1 MAQQLS
7 IAIGE
12 KRFGPD
18 GPALFDDF
26 RLEVAAGSVVA
37 LLGPSGVGKSSLVRM
52 VAGIDAG
59 FSGTILID
67 GVPAAAAPRPG
78 LVFQD
83 ARLLPW
89 LSAVD
94 NVRASDARMG
104 RATALAALER
114 VGLGDRG
121 EAFPHQLSGGMQR
134 RVALARALA
143 VNAELLLLDEPF
155 VSLDRLLADEMQQ
168 LVAGLIAEEK
178 PTVLLVTHLAEDA
191 ARLADRVI
199 VLGGR
204 PARIV
209 ADVPLP
215 VPREKRD
222 RTVVADYVQFLGA
235 EQSGLDS
242 GEMLR

>member
-7 IAIGE
+7 IAIRE
-12 KRFGPD
+12 KRFGD
-18 GPALFDDF
+18 GPALFEDF
-26 RLEVAAGSVVA
+26 KLDVAAGSVVA

-52 VAGIDAG
+52 VAGIDSA
-59 FSGTILID
+59 FEGTILID
-67 GVPAAAAPRPG
+67 GVPAADAPPPG

-83 ARLLPW
+83 PRLLPW
-89 LSAVD
+89 LSAID
-94 NVRASDARMG
+94 NVRASDAKMS

-114 VGLGDRG
+114 VGLAERG

-155 VSLDRLLADEMQQ
+155 VSLDRLLAVEMQG
-168 LVAGLIAEEK
+168 LVAGLVAAER

-199 VLGGR
+199 VLTGR

-209 ADVPLP
+209 ADVALP
-215 VPREKRD
+215 VQRD
-222 RTVVADYVQFLGA
+222 ARDAAIIAGY
-235 EQSGLDS
+235 
-242 GEMLR
+242 LRALSAG

>member
-7 IAIGE
+7 IAIRE
-12 KRFGPD
+12 KRFGD
-18 GPALFDDF
+18 GPALFEDF
-26 RLEVAAGSVVA
+26 RLDVSAGSVVA

-52 VAGIDAG
+52 VAGIDSLFEGA
-59 FSGTILID
+59 ILID
-67 GVPAAAAPRPG
+67 GVPAVQAPPPG

-83 ARLLPW
+83 PRLLPW
-89 LSAVD
+89 LSAID
-94 NVRASDARMG
+94 NVRASDGTMS
-104 RATALAALER
+104 RATALAALSR
-114 VGLGDRG
+114 VGLAERG

-155 VSLDRLLADEMQQ
+155 VSLDRALADEMQE
-168 LVAGLIAEEK
+168 LVAGLIAAER

-191 ARLADRVI
+191 ARLADRAI
-199 VLGGR
+199 VLAGR

-215 VPREKRD
+215 VPRAQRD
-222 RTVVADYVQFLGA
+222 AAIIAGYVGA
-235 EQSGLDS
+235 LTAG
-242 GEMLR
+242 

>member
-7 IAIGE
+7 LAIAE
-12 KRFGPD
+12 KRFAD
-18 GPALFDDF
+18 GPALFRDF
-26 RLEVAAGSVVA
+26 RLDVAAGSVVA
-37 LLGPSGVGKSSLVRM
+37 MLGPSGVGKSSLVRM
-52 VAGIDAG
+52 LAGIDRA
-59 FSGTILID
+59 FEGTILVD
-67 GVPAAAAPRPG
+67 GVPAAEAPPPG

-83 ARLLPW
+83 PRLLPW
-89 LSAVD
+89 LSAID
-94 NVRASDARMG
+94 NIRAIDARMD

-114 VGLGDRG
+114 VGLAEQG

-155 VSLDRLLADEMQQ
+155 VSLDRALADEMQE
-168 LVAGLIAEEK
+168 LVARLIAATR

-199 VLGGR
+199 VLAGR
-204 PARIV
+204 PAQIV

-215 VPREKRD
+215 VAREKRD
-222 RTVVADYVQFLGA
+222 AEIIAGYVRALTDG
-235 EQSGLDS
+235 
-242 GEMLR
+242 

>member
-1 MAQQLS
+1 VAQQLS
-7 IAIGE
+7 IAINE
-12 KRFGPD
+12 KRFGE
-18 GPALFDDF
+18 GPALFSDF

-52 VAGIDAG
+52 VAGIDSAFDG
-59 FSGTILID
+59 SITID
-67 GVPAAAAPRPG
+67 GLPAADAPPPG

-83 ARLLPW
+83 PRLLPW
-89 LSAVD
+89 LSAID
-94 NVRASDARMG
+94 NVRASDARM
-104 RATALAALER
+104 RRETAEAALGR
-114 VGLGDRG
+114 VGLAERG

-134 RVALARALA
+134 RVAMARALE

-155 VSLDRLLADEMQQ
+155 VSLDRVLADEMQG
-168 LVAGLIAEEK
+168 LVAGLIAAGK

-199 VLGGR
+199 VLEGR

-215 VPREKRD
+215 VPCSARD
-222 RTVVADYVQFLGA
+222 RASIANYIDVLNAA
-235 EQSGLDS
+235 
-242 GEMLR
+242 

>member
-7 IAIGE
+7 IAIRE
-12 KRFGPD
+12 KRFGE
-18 GPALFDDF
+18 GPALFKDF

-52 VAGIDAG
+52 VAGIDSAFEG
-59 FSGTILID
+59 VVSID
-67 GVPAAAAPRPG
+67 GVPAAEAPRPG

-89 LSAVD
+89 LSAID
-94 NVRASDARMG
+94 NVRASDPGMSRDK
-104 RATALAALER
+104 ALALLER
-114 VGLGDRG
+114 VGLAERG

-155 VSLDRLLADEMQQ
+155 VSLDRALADEMQG
-168 LVAGLIAEEK
+168 LVAGLIAAEK
-178 PTVLLVTHLAEDA
+178 LTVLLVTHLAEDA

-199 VLGGR
+199 VLAGL
-204 PARIV
+204 PAQIV
-209 ADVPLP
+209 TDVPLP
-215 VPREKRD
+215 VPRGQRD
-222 RTVVADYVQFLGA
+222 RAVIEGYVAALG
-235 EQSGLDS
+235 G
-242 GEMLR
+242 

>member
-7 IAIGE
+7 IAIRE
-12 KRFGPD
+12 KRFGD
-18 GPALFDDF
+18 GPALFEDF

-52 VAGIDAG
+52 VAGIDSA
-59 FSGTILID
+59 FEGTILID
-67 GVPAAAAPRPG
+67 GVPAADAPPPG

-89 LSAVD
+89 LSAID
-94 NVRASDARMG
+94 NVRASDAKMS
-104 RATALAALER
+104 RATALAALAR
-114 VGLGDRG
+114 VGLAERG

-134 RVALARALA
+134 RVSLARALA
-143 VNAELLLLDEPF
+143 LNAELLLLDEPF
-155 VSLDRLLADEMQQ
+155 VSLDRLLADEMQE
-168 LVAGLIAEEK
+168 LVAGLIAAVK

-199 VLGGR
+199 VLAGR

-209 ADVPLP
+209 GDVPLP
-215 VPREKRD
+215 VPREQRD
-222 RTVVADYVQFLGA
+222 AAIIAGYVHTLTAG
-235 EQSGLDS
+235 
-242 GEMLR
+242 

>member
-7 IAIGE
+7 IAIRE
-12 KRFGPD
+12 KRFGD
-18 GPALFDDF
+18 GPALFEDF
-26 RLEVAAGSVVA
+26 KLDVAAGSVVA

-52 VAGIDAG
+52 VAGIDSA
-59 FSGTILID
+59 FEGTILID
-67 GVPAAAAPRPG
+67 GVPAADAPPPG

-83 ARLLPW
+83 PRLLPW
-89 LSAVD
+89 LSAID
-94 NVRASDARMG
+94 NVRASDAKMS

-114 VGLGDRG
+114 VGLAERG

-155 VSLDRLLADEMQQ
+155 VSLDRLLADEMQG
-168 LVAGLIAEEK
+168 LVAGLVAAER

-199 VLGGR
+199 VLTGR

-209 ADVPLP
+209 ADVALP
-215 VPREKRD
+215 VQRD
-222 RTVVADYVQFLGA
+222 ARDAAIIAGY
-235 EQSGLDS
+235 
-242 GEMLR
+242 LRALSAG

>member
-7 IAIGE
+7 IDVRE
-12 KRFGPD
+12 KRFGD
-18 GPALFDDF
+18 GPVLFSDF

-52 VAGIDAG
+52 VAGIDTA
-59 FSGTILID
+59 FDGTILID
-67 GVPAAAAPRPG
+67 GVPAAAVGPPG

-83 ARLLPW
+83 PRLLPW

-94 NVRASDARMG
+94 NVRASDAKMS
-104 RATALAALER
+104 RATALAVLER
-114 VGLGDRG
+114 VGLADRG

-155 VSLDRLLADEMQQ
+155 VSLDRALADEMQE
-168 LVAGLIAEEK
+168 LVAGLIAATR
-178 PTVLLVTHLAEDA
+178 PTVLLVTHLPADA

-199 VLGGR
+199 ALAGR
-204 PARIV
+204 PAQIV
-209 ADVPLP
+209 ADVGLP
-215 VPREKRD
+215 VPREARD
-222 RTVVADYVQFLGA
+222 AAIIAGYVRALAAG
-235 EQSGLDS
+235 
-242 GEMLR
+242 

>member
-7 IAIGE
+7 IAIAE
-12 KRFGPD
+12 KRFGE
-18 GPALFDDF
+18 GPALFSDF
-26 RLEVAAGSVVA
+26 NLEVAAGSVVA

-52 VAGIDAG
+52 VAGIDRA
-59 FSGTILID
+59 FEGTVLID
-67 GVPAAAAPRPG
+67 GVPAAEAPRPG

-83 ARLLPW
+83 PRLLPW
-89 LSAVD
+89 LSAID
-94 NVRASDARMG
+94 NIRASDARMD

-114 VGLGDRG
+114 VGLAGHG

-155 VSLDRLLADEMQQ
+155 VSLDRALADEMQE
-168 LVAGLIAEEK
+168 LVAALIAATG

-199 VLGGR
+199 VLAGR
-204 PARIV
+204 PAQIV
-209 ADVPLP
+209 ADVSLP
-215 VPREKRD
+215 VARAARD
-222 RTVVADYVQFLGA
+222 RVVIDGYVQFLA
-235 EQSGLDS
+235 MEQSGLDS
-242 GEMLR
+242 GDKLR

>member
-7 IAIGE
+7 IAIRE
-12 KRFGPD
+12 KRFGD
-18 GPALFDDF
+18 GPALFEDF

-52 VAGIDAG
+52 VAGIDSA
-59 FSGTILID
+59 FDGTILID
-67 GVPAAAAPRPG
+67 GVPAADAPPPG

-83 ARLLPW
+83 PRLLPW
-89 LSAVD
+89 LSAID
-94 NVRASDARMG
+94 NIRASDAKMS
-104 RATALAALER
+104 RATALAALSR
-114 VGLGDRG
+114 VGLAERG

-155 VSLDRLLADEMQQ
+155 VSLDRRLADEMQG
-168 LVAGLIAEEK
+168 LVAGLIATEK

-199 VLGGR
+199 VLSGR

-215 VPREKRD
+215 VPREARD
-222 RTVVADYVQFLGA
+222 RAVIAGYVRVLGD
-235 EQSGLDS
+235 G
-242 GEMLR
+242 

>member
-12 KRFGPD
+12 KRFGD
-18 GPALFDDF
+18 GPALFEDF

-52 VAGIDAG
+52 VAGIDSA
-59 FSGTILID
+59 FEGTILID
-67 GVPAAAAPRPG
+67 GVPAAEAGPPG

-83 ARLLPW
+83 PRLLPW

-94 NVRASDARMG
+94 HIRASDAKMS
-104 RATALAALER
+104 RATALAVLER

-155 VSLDRLLADEMQQ
+155 VSLDRLLADEMQG
-168 LVAGLIAEEK
+168 LVAGLIAAEK
-178 PTVLLVTHLAEDA
+178 STVLLVTHLAEDA
-191 ARLADRVI
+191 ARLADRVV
-199 VLGGR
+199 VLAGR
-204 PARIV
+204 PAQIV
-209 ADVPLP
+209 ADMALP
-215 VPREKRD
+215 VPREQRD
-222 RTVVADYVQFLGA
+222 RAVIDAYVQFLGT

-242 GEMLR
+242 GESLR

>member
-7 IAIGE
+7 IAIKE
-12 KRFGPD
+12 KRFGE
-18 GPALFDDF
+18 GPALFSDF
-26 RLEVAAGSVVA
+26 QLEVPARSVVA

-52 VAGIDAG
+52 VAGIDRA
-59 FSGTILID
+59 FDGTIMVD
-67 GVPAAAAPRPG
+67 GVPAAEAPPPG

-83 ARLLPW
+83 PRLLPW

-94 NVRASDARMG
+94 NIRLSDAKMSRDT
-104 RATALAALER
+104 ALTALAQ
-114 VGLGDRG
+114 VGLVDRG
-121 EAFPHQLSGGMQR
+121 AAFPHQLSGGMQR

-155 VSLDRLLADEMQQ
+155 VSLDRALADEMQE
-168 LVAGLIAEEK
+168 LVAGLIAATR

-191 ARLADRVI
+191 ARLADRV
-199 VLGGR
+199 LALEGR

-215 VPREKRD
+215 VPRETRD
-222 RTVVADYVQFLGA
+222 RAVIEDYLRVLGA
-235 EQSGLDS
+235 V
-242 GEMLR
+242 